1 MAAFDKL
8 IQEIGSRYCVGPKAY
23 ALVQETLDL
32 IKRQPGGL
40 GGFVN
45 RFKAAGFA
53 VEVASWLGGPDP
65 VPLSGQ
71 EVEQTLGSDVISGI
85 ANKIGVSQRFARTI
99 LGYAIPKII
108 VLRAQDGAIPSAIR
122 ASVSSFRES
131 AIPLSSSPV
140 EEITQP
146 GAEQIRPSRTEH
158 SGAAPVLGGLIIPS
172 AALLITLGLLLGYFI
187 GTGDRGVIQS
197 APIVAQNAPV
207 PSPPGS
213 QALFEG
219 DAVTVGGT
227 IPDADRDRI
236 MNSLKSPLGP
246 PFAFATIAG
255 SGATNQVCVP
265 NQSALKF
272 PTIYFAA
279 NSAEVLSSSNPLL
292 RQAAGLIK
300 QLPAG
305 TLVEIRGYT
314 HSIGSPTINMQL
326 SQRRANAVR
335 RALVH
340 AGVDP
345 AMLSAKG
352 YGSFHS
358 LASKNGTVEGRSMM
372 EDRRRND
379 RRVEFS
385 IAQQ

>member
-8 IQEIGSRYCVGPKAY
+8 IQEIGSRYCLGPKAY
-23 ALVQETLDL
+23 PLIQETLDL
-32 IKRQPGGL
+32 IKRQPGGI

-108 VLRAQDGAIPSAIR
+108 VLRAQGGAIPSAISAWA
-122 ASVSSFRES
+122 ASFLES

-158 SGAAPVLGGLIIPS
+158 GGPAPVLGELIIPS

-187 GTGDRGVIQS
+187 GASDRGAIQS
-197 APIVAQNAPV
+197 AAIVAQNAPA
-207 PSPPGS
+207 PRS

-236 MNSLKSPLGP
+236 MSLLKSPLGP
-246 PFAFATIAG
+246 QFTFATIAG
-255 SGATNQVCVP
+255 SGATNQVCAP
-265 NQSALKF
+265 QSALKF

-279 NSAEVLSSSNPLL
+279 NSPEVLSSSNPLL

-314 HSIGSPTINMQL
+314 HSIGSPTTNMQL

-335 RALVH
+335 RALIH

-352 YGSFHS
+352 YGSSHS
-358 LASKNGTVEGRSMM
+358 LASKNGTVEGRSNSMM